1 MDLSLKRYTV
11 IPIGLLVFIF
21 LELVTDGS
29 FKLFLA
35 GTLLKLS
42 FFRFLD
48 LTFELES
55 ESAKDSFDD
64 DESDSFEYDDSCS
77 TSSLAASSSLSCL
90 TSSFNLSTA
99 SIFLPLFFSI
109 MYFLFKIKT
118 INYHS
123 IHIFY
128 ELLMQPFKFSSVSAN
143 ERLFLGM
150 GIFELV
156 LPIVIP
162 FF

>member
-1 MDLSLKRYTV
+1 MDLSSNKYTV
-11 IPIGLLVFIF
+11 LPIGLLVVTF
-21 LELVTDGS
+21 LELDTDGG

-64 DESDSFEYDDSCS
+64 DESDSLEYDDSSS
-77 TSSLAASSSLSCL
+77 TSSTSLAAAASSFSCL

-109 MYFLFKIKT
+109 KYFLL
-118 INYHS
+118 N
-123 IHIFY
+123 
-128 ELLMQPFKFSSVSAN
+128 
-143 ERLFLGM
+143 
-150 GIFELV
+150 
-156 LPIVIP
+156 
-162 FF
+162 